1 LSDKAKQPALVPNAD
16 DERLW
21 RQVLAQIIP
30 KIYGMYLR
38 KGVNQSLAEE
48 LTQKTVFDAVKGRS
62 TFDPQ
67 KGELGGWMMAIGK
80 NNLAMEM
87 RKRANL
93 PPHTTIEQCL
103 AVIDGQ
109 LLPDEVLEQKETAAL
124 VVKGLGEILENEKDV
139 LEAKYVE
146 DLSARQIAG
155 RMKISEK
162 AVHSLLYRARNSL
175 REKLRRLA
183 PHVEGQ
189 AK

>member
-1 LSDKAKQPALVPNAD
+1 
-16 DERLW
+16 
-21 RQVLAQIIP
+21 
-30 KIYGMYLR
+30 M
-38 KGVNQSLAEE
+38 
-48 LTQKTVFDAVKGRS
+48 
-62 TFDPQ
+62 
-67 KGELGGWMMAIGK
+67 
-80 NNLAMEM
+80 
-87 RKRANL
+87 
-93 PPHTTIEQCL
+93 
-103 AVIDGQ
+103 
-109 LLPDEVLEQKETAAL
+109 LEQKETAAL
-124 VVKGLGEILENEKDV
+124 VAKGLGEILENEKDV